1 MGKHVY
7 VEKPLTH
14 SFQEAEL
21 LMKAEKKFGV
31 VTQMGNQGHTG
42 TSSNQFREWVKKGV
56 IKNVTEVDAWK
67 GPSCF
72 FMQKDKRINNWPK
85 KEPKPVGMD
94 WDLWLGPAEHHPFSR
109 MYHTFEWRG
118 FHPYGSGMLG
128 DWGCHIIDMIHHYL
142 DLGLPTEIN
151 AFLKRELKYIP
162 VVDFM
167 PVATNALSRFVD
179 GGTSGAC
186 GNGTRCVADLL
197 SKENNKSLIILTTQS
212 GDLKSEILGDR
223 LVSTEIGKGKT
234 EWNEIPL
241 SKKLDT
247 NNLNIKISDLDN
259 NNYTGGAAVNVGNPH
274 VIFFVDNNENFE
286 IQKIGPVIEHHSLF
300 PEKCNVTLATI
311 VNKELIK
318 VKVWERGAGL
328 TKACGTAACA
338 TAFAAMKN
346 GLSSNKVDI
355 EFSTGKLSIFIDE
368 NNSIHMKGPVS
379 DITNIEI
386 NI

>member
-1 MGKHVY
+1 MDI
-7 VEKPLTH
+7 
-14 SFQEAEL
+14 
-21 LMKAEKKFGV
+21 KAFKMDGL
-31 VTQMGNQGHTG
+31 GND
-42 TSSNQFREWVKKGV
+42 FV
-56 IKNVTEVDAWK
+56 
-67 GPSCF
+67 
-72 FMQKDKRINNWPK
+72 
-85 KEPKPVGMD
+85 
-94 WDLWLGPAEHHPFSR
+94 
-109 MYHTFEWRG
+109 
-118 FHPYGSGMLG
+118 
-128 DWGCHIIDMIHHYL
+128 IIDNRHKTTNLTKQQIIKICDRRFIGCDQL
-142 DLGLPTEIN
+142 ILIN
-151 AFLKRELKYIP
+151 KNNTSDASLEFY
-162 VVDFM
+162 
-167 PVATNALSRFVD
+167 NSD

-379 DITNIEI
+379 DIKEI
-386 NI
+386 NIKI